1 MAVNLHGM
9 FARRL
14 AAVAVFMVVTAASA
28 YAQQAAGDIIV
39 AWGERLKRFLSVLMG
54 IAALVSIAFSIYYM
68 LNGKSEAAK
77 KLVFTFIGLAIG
89 SALMAAMAN
98 FAGSTSV
105 SGGAGGFEGVKAEVK
120 AVLQGALAIVAMIA
134 LTSLTIKMIDGE
146 EQAYRRLFVWV
157 VASVVGSA
165 MLSAV

>member
-1 MAVNLHGM
+1 MATNLHGM

-14 AAVAVFMVVTAASA
+14 AAVAVLLAVTAVSA
-28 YAQQAAGDIIV
+28 YAQTAGDIIV
-39 AWGERLKRFLSVLMG
+39 VWGNRLKRFLSVLMG
-54 IAALVSIAFSIYYM
+54 LAALVSVAFSIYYM
-68 LNGKSEAAK
+68 INGKSEAAK

-98 FAGSTSV
+98 FAGSAAV
-105 SGGAGGFEGVKAEVK
+105 SGGGEGFEGVKAEVK